1 MERLEESPGQESG
14 GMGEHTAGTL
24 ENITFKCEHLGIY
37 VLYRYR
43 HVWVSANH
51 ERWEK
56 EKSRMNKRR
65 VRESRNESRK
75 YRETRVVS
83 VSGK

>member
-43 HVWVSANH
+43 HVWVSVNL
-51 ERWEK
+51 ERWK
-56 EKSRMNKRR
+56 KSRMNKRR
-65 VRESRNESRK
+65 VRESQNESRK
-75 YRETRVVS
+75 YRDSRGVS
-83 VSGK
+83 VSGM